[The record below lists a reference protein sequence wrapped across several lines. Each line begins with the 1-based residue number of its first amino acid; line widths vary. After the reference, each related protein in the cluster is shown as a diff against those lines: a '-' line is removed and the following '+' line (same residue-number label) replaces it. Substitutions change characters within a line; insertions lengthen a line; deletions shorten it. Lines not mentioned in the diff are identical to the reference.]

1 MPLVCTKNVT
11 FLFFQSSTYNMLKIA
26 TFVYFAV
33 IFSWARHRIRGPV
46 TACTGLAIENFTCF
60 SPSVNIWARHRLHG
74 PVTALSKAKAHIYGD
89 GPTKKWRKIIW
100 ACYRWNFRK
109 IKTSRFLYSYTLGA
123 SFQAKTEYLQLHSSF
138 NGRGK
143 CVHQEE
149 KNILEIY
156 CLYVWRGKGVRVNSD
171 L

>member
-33 IFSWARHRIRGPV
+33 IFSWARHCLHGLGHRKFHLFFPVSEYIGP
-46 TACTGLAIENFTCF
+46 
-60 SPSVNIWARHRLHG
+60 SPTSRARRRFHG

>member
-1 MPLVCTKNVT
+1 MLKELWSCISFLLKKMPLVCTKNVT

-33 IFSWARHRIRGPV
+33 IFSWARHCLHGLGHRKFHLFFPVSEYMGP
-46 TACTGLAIENFTCF
+46 
-60 SPSVNIWARHRLHG
+60 SPTSRARRQFHG

-109 IKTSRFLYSYTLGA
+109 IKTSRFLYTLGA
-123 SFQAKTEYLQLHSSF
+123 SF
-138 NGRGK
+138 
-143 CVHQEE
+143 
-149 KNILEIY
+149 
-156 CLYVWRGKGVRVNSD
+156 
-171 L
+171 